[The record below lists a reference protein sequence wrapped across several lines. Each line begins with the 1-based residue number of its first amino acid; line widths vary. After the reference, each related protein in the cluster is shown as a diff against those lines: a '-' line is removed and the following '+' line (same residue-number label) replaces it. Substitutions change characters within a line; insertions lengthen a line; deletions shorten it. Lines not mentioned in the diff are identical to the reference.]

1 MGFATVYCDK
11 CGAQILGAELEKGT
25 AAARGDKYYC
35 AECTL
40 TLPPP
45 APGTHPGERKGS
57 TKVRKPGE
65 SGRNTDIMRNLQTMG
80 SGRGNTV
87 RVQPVA
93 QDEAGLGTGAKVG
106 LAVVGLAVVALI
118 GFILSSSGGG
128 GGKSPSGSG
137 GNKPDTDR
145 AKAACEAAEALRKST
160 DARAFVDA
168 AQKAKRES
176 AGTEYADR
184 AGELVREAQAAL
196 EAQEKAESV
205 TADAKRLAV
214 DARAAEDPFTYDKA
228 FRDMA
233 ARARRDAPALEAQV
247 NAWWNDIVQSALLK
261 MLGKVDISWAET
273 AAGFR
278 RVKEALDEIVV
289 KAAAAGPAGK
299 TAGEQAAKK
308 LKEAEEKFQA
318 GANKALEEL
327 QKKVDQLL
335 ADLRIEEAEKAVAM
349 FLADY
354 AGTPV
359 APKAEPLRSKIAARK
374 KEVESSAWIEP
385 AAGDWKVEGA
395 DGKFTFDGRE
405 IRFVH
410 DGPAGPP
417 PETDADKT
425 RRIIL
430 TKADSNW
437 KDYELEFEVYI
448 EEHGGTLVVRGGDNN
463 ANAHMLNFQPANAQG
478 QGLPKNQW
486 FKLGT
491 KAIGTK
497 LLITV
502 GTGAAQEFQT
512 TSVSGTIMFV
522 GYKGSKFRIRNVRIR
537 RLR

>member
-45 APGTHPGERKGS
+45 APGTQPGERKGS

-87 RVQPVA
+87 RVQPV
-93 QDEAGLGTGAKVG
+93 QQEEAGLGTGAKIG
-106 LAVVGLAVVALI
+106 LTVVGLAVLALI
-118 GFILSSSGGG
+118 GFIISSSGGG
-128 GGKSPSGSG
+128 GKNAAGPG
-137 GNKPDTDR
+137 GGKPDTDR
-145 AKAACEAAEALRKST
+145 ARAACESAEALRKSA
-160 DARAFVDA
+160 DARAFVEA
-168 AQKAKRES
+168 AQKAKREA
-176 AGTEYADR
+176 AGTEHVDR
-184 AGELVREAQAAL
+184 AAELVREAQAAL
-196 EAQEKAESV
+196 EAQEKTEAV
-205 TADAKRLAV
+205 TADAKRLAA
-214 DARAAEDPFTYDKA
+214 DARAAEDPFTYEKA

-233 ARARRDAPALEAQV
+233 ARARRDAPALEAQI

-278 RVKEALDEIVV
+278 RVKEALDDVIV

-299 TAGEQAAKK
+299 SAGEQAAKK
-308 LKEAEEKFQA
+308 LKEAGEKFQA
-318 GANKALEEL
+318 GADKALAEL
-327 QKKVDQLL
+327 ERKVEVLL
-335 ADLRIEEAEKAVAM
+335 ADLRIEEAEKAVAAFM
-349 FLADY
+349 ADY
-354 AGTPV
+354 AGTP
-359 APKAEPLRSKIAARK
+359 AASKAEPLRAKIAARK
-374 KEVESSAWIEP
+374 KEVENTAWIEP
-385 AAGDWKVEGA
+385 AATDWKVEGA

-405 IRFVH
+405 IRFAH

-417 PETDADKT
+417 PETDPDKT

-430 TKADSNW
+430 TKADANW

-448 EEHGGTLVVRGGDNN
+448 EEHGGTLVVRGGGDN
-463 ANAHMLNFQPANAQG
+463 ANAHLLNFMPANAQG

-491 KAIGTK
+491 KAIGNK

>member
-11 CGAQILGAELEKGT
+11 CGAQILGTELEKGT

-35 AECTL
+35 PECTL

-87 RVQPVA
+87 RVPAVA
-93 QDEAGLGTGAKVG
+93 QEEAGLGTGAKVG
-106 LAVVGLAVVALI
+106 LTVVGLAVLALI
-118 GFILSSSGGG
+118 GFIISSSGGG
-128 GGKSPSGSG
+128 GGKNVSGPG
-137 GNKPDTDR
+137 GGKPDTSR
-145 AKAACEAAEALRKST
+145 AKAACEAAEALRKSA

-168 AQKAKRES
+168 AQKAKREA

-184 AGELVREAQAAL
+184 ASELAREAQAAL
-196 EAQEKAESV
+196 DVQEKAEAV
-205 TADAKRLAV
+205 TADAKRLAA
-214 DARAAEDPFTYDKA
+214 DARAADDPFTYEKA

-233 ARARRDAPALEAQV
+233 ARARRDAPALEAQI
-247 NAWWNDIVQSALLK
+247 NGWWNDIVQSALLK

-273 AAGFR
+273 AAGYR
-278 RVKEALDEIVV
+278 RVKDSLDEIIR
-289 KAAAAGPAGK
+289 KAGSAGPAGK

-318 GANKALEEL
+318 GADKSFAELER
-327 QKKVDQLL
+327 KVEVLL
-335 ADLRIEEAEKAVAM
+335 ADLRIEEADRAVAG
-349 FLADY
+349 FITDY
-354 AGTPV
+354 AGTP
-359 APKAEPLRSKIAARK
+359 AASKAEPLRAKIAARR
-374 KEVESSAWIEP
+374 KEIESSAWVEP

-405 IRFVH
+405 IRFTH

-417 PETDADKT
+417 PETDTDKS
-425 RRIIL
+425 RRIVL
-430 TKADSNW
+430 TKADANW

-448 EEHGGTLVVRGGDNN
+448 EEHGGTLVVRGGGDN
-463 ANAHMLNFQPANAQG
+463 ANAHLLNFQPTNAQG

-491 KAIGTK
+491 KAIGNK

-512 TSVSGTIMFV
+512 NSVSGTVMFI